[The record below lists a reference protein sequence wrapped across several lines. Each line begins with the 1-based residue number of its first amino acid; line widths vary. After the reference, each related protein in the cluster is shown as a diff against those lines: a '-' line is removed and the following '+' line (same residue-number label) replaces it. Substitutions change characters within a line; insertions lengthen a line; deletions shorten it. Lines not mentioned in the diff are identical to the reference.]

1 MSTNHFNYFR
11 VKNFKRFKDLE
22 VKDIGQF
29 NLVLGDNNV
38 GKTSLLEAL
47 MWEPVEENIE
57 NHFETVVT
65 SRFLKYLI
73 KSYSFKNYGEPLTFL
88 EYFSNLDERENNSI
102 EIGSSKSDESTETY
116 VIKSNNT
123 VTVRYLGELEFGV
136 LSKKSKDFHFLDEK
150 SKKDDQ
156 ILAKKVDVSEVLN
169 HTIVPLLPFH
179 RSYDEEITEFYLDQ
193 IQGNRSLK
201 NKYVSNLR
209 RLFDEIDD
217 LEPSIKG
224 KHKTLLINRSTSNF
238 SVPLGYFGEG
248 TIKMA
253 KILSYLIKF
262 RDKKLMIDEI
272 DTGLYYARMRDYWK
286 VILQSADENN
296 VQLFA
301 TTHNRECMEAFR
313 SALDELGEEF
323 TSRSRSI
330 TLKQSPKTGDVI
342 AFTNSFEVLDDAL
355 EVGNDLR

>member
-47 MWEPVEENIE
+47 MWEPSETSFDSFFEEIIDSS
-57 NHFETVVT
+57 FIK
-65 SRFLKYLI
+65 FLI
-73 KSYSFKNYGEPLTFL
+73 KSFSFKNYGEPKEFL
-88 EYFSNLDERENNSI
+88 DYFRSLDVPGESLIEFSSGKASINELYKIGGNGEVNVSIGNRSNRTS
-102 EIGSSKSDESTETY
+102 
-116 VIKSNNT
+116 
-123 VTVRYLGELEFGV
+123 
-136 LSKKSKDFHFLDEK
+136 SKDFVILPREYRDQNLRRTTPNNVLYIDDIL
-150 SKKDDQ
+150 KK
-156 ILAKKVDVSEVLN
+156 
-169 HTIVPLLPFH
+169 TIVPFLPFH
-179 RSYDEEITEFYLDQ
+179 RSYDEEITDFYLDN
-193 IQGNRSLK
+193 IQGNKSLK
-201 NKYVSNLR
+201 SNYVSNLKY
-209 RLFDEIDD
+209 LFKEIED

-238 SVPLGYFGEG
+238 SVPLGFFGEG

-262 RDKKLMIDEI
+262 QDKKLMIDEI
-272 DTGLYYARMRDYWK
+272 DTGLYYARMKDYWK
-286 VILQSADENN
+286 VILQSANENN

-342 AFTNSFEVLDDAL
+342 SFTNSFEVLDDAL